1 MDAEQP
7 APGAGTNRA
16 LLSIAAVLATLLY
29 TIDTTI
35 AAVALPHMQGSLQAN
50 QDQIAWVLT
59 SYIVVSAVS
68 TPLSGWFGARFGLR
82 RVLTI
87 SVAGFTIASMMC
99 GLAENLTQMVMFRGL
114 QGAFGAALV
123 PLSQVVLLDAF
134 PKEEYGRA
142 TGLWGM
148 GVMVGPIIGPTL
160 GGYLTDT
167 LSWRWAFYINV
178 PVGIVAYLG
187 ILLAMPKV
195 RHAAGKH
202 FDMTG
207 FILLSLAIG
216 LLQLW
221 LDRGQTLDWFESIE
235 ITTEVFFS
243 ALFFYMFVVHTFT
256 RRHSFVDLA
265 LLKDRNFV
273 VAVGMMFAIGLAVIS
288 PSVLLPNFLQQLQ
301 GYTPTQAGQL
311 MAVRGFTAIISMLVA
326 GRLVGRVSTRLLIAT
341 GIVLTGGSLWIM
353 ALFNV
358 DTPWQWVAW
367 SGAIQGL
374 GVPLT
379 FVPLSVVAYAT
390 LKKEQRAEAGAL
402 LTLVRNIGS
411 SVGISMVVALLARST
426 QMNQSYLT
434 EHFTAFDTDRW
445 QMLGGLPGTN
455 EHTAAFMMEIAR
467 QAAAIG
473 YSNSFFLLM
482 VTAVVA
488 LPLVL
493 VLKPERKSGPAT

>member
-1 MDAEQP
+1 MAAEQP
-7 APGAGTNRA
+7 APGAGTNHV

-35 AAVALPHMQGSLQAN
+35 ATVALPHMQGSLQAT

-59 SYIVVSAVS
+59 SYIVVSAIS
-68 TPLSGWFGARFGLR
+68 TPLSGWFGSRFGLR

-87 SVAGFTIASMMC
+87 SVAGFTVASMLC

-134 PKEEYGRA
+134 PKEAHGRA

-178 PVGIVAYLG
+178 PVGIVAFLG
-187 ILLAMPKV
+187 ILVAMPKI
-195 RHAAGKH
+195 RHEAGKY
-202 FDMTG
+202 FDLTG
-207 FILLSLAIG
+207 FILLSLTIG
-216 LLQLW
+216 LFQLW
-221 LDRGQTLDWFESIE
+221 IDRGQTLDWFESTE
-235 ITTEVFFS
+235 IVAEAFFS
-243 ALFFYMFVVHTFT
+243 ALFFYMFVVHTWT
-256 RRHSFVDLA
+256 RRHAFVDPA

-273 VAVGMMFAIGLAVIS
+273 VAIGMMFAIGLAVIS
-288 PSVLLPNFLQQLQ
+288 PNVLLPNFLQQLQ
-301 GYTPTQAGQL
+301 GYTPTQAGEL
-311 MAVRGFTAIISMLVA
+311 MAVRGFTSVFGMLIA
-326 GRLVGRVSTRLLIAT
+326 GRLVGRVSYRLLIAT
-341 GIVLTGGSLWIM
+341 GIGLTCVSLWIM
-353 ALFNV
+353 AQFNL
-358 DTPWQWVAW
+358 DTPWQWVVW
-367 SGAIQGL
+367 SGAIQGF
-374 GVPLT
+374 GVPLA

-390 LKKEQRAEAGAL
+390 LLKEQRAEAGAL

-434 EHFTAFDTDRW
+434 EHFTAFDTSRW

-455 EHTAAFMMEIAR
+455 ESTAAFMQEIVR

-473 YSNSFFLLM
+473 YSNSFFLLT
-482 VTAVVA
+482 VVAVIA
-488 LPLVL
+488 LPLVMF
-493 VLKPERKSGPAT
+493 LKGSRAQDTPR

>member
-1 MDAEQP
+1 MATEQP
-7 APGAGTNRA
+7 PAGAGTNRA

-29 TIDTTI
+29 TIDSTI
-35 AAVALPHMQGSLQAN
+35 ANVALPHMQGSLQAT

-59 SYIVVSAVS
+59 SYIVVSAIS
-68 TPLSGWFGARFGLR
+68 TPFAGWCGGRFGLR

-87 SVAGFTIASMMC
+87 SVAGFTIASMLC
-99 GLAENLTQMVMFRGL
+99 GLAENLTQMVLCRGL

-134 PKEEYGRA
+134 PKEQYGKA

-178 PVGIVAYLG
+178 PVGIVAFLG

-195 RHAAGKH
+195 RHRAGRS
-202 FDMTG
+202 FDLTG

-216 LLQLW
+216 LFQLW
-221 LDRGQTLDWFESIE
+221 LDRGQTLDWFESTE
-235 ITTEVFFS
+235 IATEAFFS
-243 ALFFYMFVVHTFT
+243 ALFFYMFVVHTLT
-256 RRHSFVDLA
+256 RRHTFVDLS
-265 LLKDRNFV
+265 LLRDRNFV
-273 VAVGMMFAIGLAVIS
+273 VAIGMMFAIGLAVIS

-301 GYTPTQAGQL
+301 GYSPTQAGEL
-311 MAVRGFTAIISMLVA
+311 MAVRGFTAIFGMLLA
-326 GRLVGRVSTRLLIAT
+326 GRLVGRVSSRLVIAT
-341 GIVLTGGSLWIM
+341 GIILTGVSLWIM
-353 ALFNV
+353 ARFSV

-367 SGAIQGL
+367 VGAIQGF

-390 LKKEQRAEAGAL
+390 LMKEQRAEAGAL

-411 SVGISMVVALLARST
+411 SVGISTVVALLARST

-434 EHFTAFDTDRW
+434 EHFTAFDASRW
-445 QMLGGLPGTN
+445 QALGGLPGTD
-455 EHTAAFMMEIAR
+455 ERTAALMMEIMR

-473 YSNSFFLLM
+473 YDNSFFVLTA
-482 VTAVVA
+482 VTVVA

-493 VLKPERKSGPAT
+493 FLKSERTRGQAP